1 MRGVWLQHSM
11 PPLSQLLFLCAATI
25 VLDSAAAFWGSS
37 APKTST
43 SWEDPC
49 VDLDVDCEFHAGNG
63 LCATK
68 PERMRGCCAACAG
81 ALAAP
86 EDELLGCPPQT
97 ERTLKTLDDQIQK
110 NCLQGSDRMHM
121 HTECTT
127 AARTPCKNSLDHLT
141 VVANTAEGAACNAY
155 MFKNY
160 PDVAV
165 YWGACHDH
173 PAAETE
179 EVRTAQALSDALA
192 KSVPT
197 PIKVFGEIDYTG
209 YYDPQRDVDC
219 DPELRPQ
226 EECHPA
232 IRVGWGRPVQISGP
246 KPTARVYAALSA
258 RFFVFYGT
266 LSLRML
272 RLVEQPSPAEAEPL
286 YGSVILQR
294 GGQITIHECVFQT
307 TSPFIYGVAG
317 RAIFTDQFGDVL
329 VRSSRLVLPMVEARA
344 TGVTTCTRPPN
355 TPALGDTECI
365 MEINE
370 LLISGGEFVATGA
383 SQMVG
388 SCRSG
393 SEWDSE
399 TMKCVLGPDS
409 VTTHCNPG
417 SKPKIDAVS
426 GKELPGHC
434 VIETV
439 ECPSGSTISSDGKK
453 CIRRVVESPVSDHG
467 SSSESA
473 CPVGS
478 ERQGDTCVYTNLVCQ
493 AGSSLKKDAD
503 GKEFCVI
510 DTAPECPDGSS
521 LAKPA
526 DDGTGS
532 VRCIWDATGCP
543 SGSTAAE
550 DGTCLKDEARCP
562 RCKPTDTAPTP
573 PVAACPT
580 GSELV
585 GDSCLITAVRC
596 PDGATMDE
604 HSTCVQEN
612 VQFRATF
619 DESSELF
626 PCKLGLL
633 DSLIAQGFLVSFM
646 STLKTTLPGCGITG
660 DRACVGLFTVAMWNM
675 GVFVWKYCKC
685 SMLCRKCRRP
695 RTPIPRPGID
705 HQPYP
710 ERVEPGL
717 PLEQPYMPISP
728 ARGLLKVTHIR
739 CHDLIAADDNGK
751 SDPYAVLK
759 LSDREGRQVNAQEQ
773 QTAVQYETLH
783 PNFSERFQFH
793 INASTVLPD
802 LDIKLMDKDRATFDD
817 HLGQVKIDLHSF
829 FNSRGDWTTTLGPTT
844 VTFELADPEKL
855 VADEHMREREELLR
869 QRGDFDSVAQLGTVT
884 LTMEY
889 SPQRAR
895 SPTARRAGSPLHDT
909 SSFTSRSP
917 GRPLRRNHYQGR
929 LEAEREAA
937 ARRQRASRSRSPGSV
952 RSRSNSRSLRPSAG
966 TEDER
971 AWWEETSAALNGKW
985 TAVGGE
991 DEDFVELY
999 LHDDFSITGRHLDT
1013 IGPDADPAV
1022 IEDGVLHPPRLT
1034 RGNGAVMSGP
1044 GSPGWQRSFELRR
1057 AQNAGPIE
1065 LGTVRF
1071 VQRFSDNAQTS
1082 WTATLYSSDSGG
1094 SLPFMEGHWSGAC
1107 DGSFRAD
1114 KASGSRRRLSAASLG
1129 LGGASISTVH
1139 PNASLRSPMHEYGSH
1154 NRTPSRFSPRRQ
1166 LDGAASSIPKGT
1178 LTVKLLRA
1186 ERLIAADASGVIAN
1200 CYGKLQLVD
1209 HAGKAL
1215 SELSKTPT
1223 ISNKRDQEFNFACL
1237 FHVDGEG
1244 SSSPSSRLG
1253 EATTLKVT
1261 MMDKGTLFA
1270 DSFLGTVSIRIADL
1284 FGHSSKIA
1292 SGLAETIEDDFAL
1305 EDAPDQTVKQQHF
1318 ERRVKELAEDTH
1330 GDGQHDNPHGYVRL
1344 ALTLTPDQT

>member
-1 MRGVWLQHSM
+1 
-11 PPLSQLLFLCAATI
+11 
-25 VLDSAAAFWGSS
+25 
-37 APKTST
+37 
-43 SWEDPC
+43 
-49 VDLDVDCEFHAGNG
+49 
-63 LCATK
+63 
-68 PERMRGCCAACAG
+68 
-81 ALAAP
+81 
-86 EDELLGCPPQT
+86 
-97 ERTLKTLDDQIQK
+97 
-110 NCLQGSDRMHM
+110 
-121 HTECTT
+121 
-127 AARTPCKNSLDHLT
+127 
-141 VVANTAEGAACNAY
+141 
-155 MFKNY
+155 
-160 PDVAV
+160 
-165 YWGACHDH
+165 
-173 PAAETE
+173 
-179 EVRTAQALSDALA
+179 
-192 KSVPT
+192 
-197 PIKVFGEIDYTG
+197 
-209 YYDPQRDVDC
+209 
-219 DPELRPQ
+219 
-226 EECHPA
+226 
-232 IRVGWGRPVQISGP
+232 
-246 KPTARVYAALSA
+246 
-258 RFFVFYGT
+258 
-266 LSLRML
+266 
-272 RLVEQPSPAEAEPL
+272 
-286 YGSVILQR
+286 
-294 GGQITIHECVFQT
+294 
-307 TSPFIYGVAG
+307 
-317 RAIFTDQFGDVL
+317 
-329 VRSSRLVLPMVEARA
+329 
-344 TGVTTCTRPPN
+344 
-355 TPALGDTECI
+355 
-365 MEINE
+365 
-370 LLISGGEFVATGA
+370 
-383 SQMVG
+383 
-388 SCRSG
+388 
-393 SEWDSE
+393 
-399 TMKCVLGPDS
+399 
-409 VTTHCNPG
+409 
-417 SKPKIDAVS
+417 
-426 GKELPGHC
+426 
-434 VIETV
+434 
-439 ECPSGSTISSDGKK
+439 
-453 CIRRVVESPVSDHG
+453 
-467 SSSESA
+467 
-473 CPVGS
+473 
-478 ERQGDTCVYTNLVCQ
+478 
-493 AGSSLKKDAD
+493 
-503 GKEFCVI
+503 
-510 DTAPECPDGSS
+510 
-521 LAKPA
+521 
-526 DDGTGS
+526 
-532 VRCIWDATGCP
+532 
-543 SGSTAAE
+543 
-550 DGTCLKDEARCP
+550 
-562 RCKPTDTAPTP
+562 
-573 PVAACPT
+573 
-580 GSELV
+580 
-585 GDSCLITAVRC
+585 
-596 PDGATMDE
+596 
-604 HSTCVQEN
+604 
-612 VQFRATF
+612 
-619 DESSELF
+619 
-626 PCKLGLL
+626 
-633 DSLIAQGFLVSFM
+633 
-646 STLKTTLPGCGITG
+646 
-660 DRACVGLFTVAMWNM
+660 
-675 GVFVWKYCKC
+675 
-685 SMLCRKCRRP
+685 
-695 RTPIPRPGID
+695 
-705 HQPYP
+705 
-710 ERVEPGL
+710 
-717 PLEQPYMPISP
+717 
-728 ARGLLKVTHIR
+728 
-739 CHDLIAADDNGK
+739 
-751 SDPYAVLK
+751 
-759 LSDREGRQVNAQEQ
+759 
-773 QTAVQYETLH
+773 
-783 PNFSERFQFH
+783 
-793 INASTVLPD
+793 
-802 LDIKLMDKDRATFDD
+802 
-817 HLGQVKIDLHSF
+817 
-829 FNSRGDWTTTLGPTT
+829 
-844 VTFELADPEKL
+844 
-855 VADEHMREREELLR
+855 MREREELLR

-889 SPQRAR
+889 VPQRAR

-1166 LDGAASSIPKGT
+1166 LDGAAPSIPKGT

-1292 SGLAETIEDDFAL
+1292 AGLAETIEDDFAL